1 MKNHLTLKE
10 LNSELIEFEKENWV
24 VGKDVI
30 GKTRHI
36 TLHIGKLIGKIA
48 EVAERREH
56 NTDPDLSLL
65 KKEVIPDLLIYALQL
80 SNLYKIDLQTV
91 FFQRLEH
98 NKKRVKSWKK
108 K

>member
-1 MKNHLTLKE
+1 MKNDLTLKE
-10 LNSELIEFEKENWV
+10 LSRELIEFEKDNWLI
-24 VGKDVI
+24 GNDVI
-30 GKTRHI
+30 KKTRHI
-36 TLHIGKLIGKIA
+36 SLHLGKLLGKIS
-48 EVAERREH
+48 EVTERREH
-56 NTDPDLSLL
+56 DFEPDLSLL

-80 SNLYKIDLQTV
+80 SNLYKINLQNA